1 MPEIVTPEKLAE
13 RVCHRMNL
21 PVADNAEGIT
31 NLLREALVGRFDTA
45 VAAAKIACLTIA
57 EEEAERCRRVG
68 ASAAEQI
75 AMNIALRIR
84 ERHVE

>member
-1 MPEIVTPEKLAE
+1 MPENVTPEILAE
-13 RVCHRMNL
+13 RVCRRLKL

-31 NLLREALVGRFDTA
+31 NLLRDALTGRFDTA
-45 VAAAKIACLTIA
+45 VAAAKVACLTIA

-75 AMNIALRIR
+75 AVKIARRIR
-84 ERHVE
+84 EPHVE